1 MSNQAQMKALA
12 REALKLVK
20 DRAPSIVNERIV
32 PQMLDEI
39 ADYTGELMGKLTNLP
54 PDNDIGPQTRAAL
67 NAEFAV

>member
-20 DRAPSIVNERIV
+20 DRAPSKVNERIV

-39 ADYTGELMGKLTNLP
+39 ADYTGELM
-54 PDNDIGPQTRAAL
+54 AS
-67 NAEFAV
+67 